1 VQSQLVNIKNIVEK
15 SCNRITERQVFYKI
29 NQLSHQKIEAYQSIW
44 REIFQGTRFLP
55 YLELRLQTKKR
66 LRISECS

>member
-1 VQSQLVNIKNIVEK
+1 MSNQEYCRK
-15 SCNRITERQVFYKI
+15 SFNRITEKQVFCKI
-29 NQLSHQKIEAYQSIW
+29 NQLNHQKIDAYQSIW

-66 LRISECS
+66 LRINDCS